1 MKKLLYVAV
10 MALTMGLFASCN
22 GGPSTGMKYAEGEN
36 PTINVVDGTVNGKA
50 YDNTTDKCWKW
61 TLAERIPG
69 IGSGSETRYEWGTEF
84 GVIAGLEQAVALANH
99 NGIEAGYDCKEVE
112 ASDSEAC
119 HDLNPDD
126 LYY

>member
-10 MALTMGLFASCN
+10 MALTMGFFASCN
-22 GGPSTGMKYAEGEN
+22 NGPSTGMKYAEGEN

-50 YDNTTDKCWKW
+50 YDNTTEKCWKW
-61 TLAERIPG
+61 TLVERIPG
-69 IGSGSETRYEWGTEF
+69 VGSASETRYEWGTEF
-84 GVIAGLEQAVALANH
+84 AVIAGLEQGVALANH

-119 HDLNPDD
+119 NNKNEED
-126 LYY
+126 